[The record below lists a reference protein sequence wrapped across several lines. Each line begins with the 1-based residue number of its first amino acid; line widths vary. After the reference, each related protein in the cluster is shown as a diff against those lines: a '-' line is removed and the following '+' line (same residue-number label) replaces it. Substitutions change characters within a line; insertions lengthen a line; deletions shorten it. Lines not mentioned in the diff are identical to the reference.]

1 MRILI
6 LNLRYIDFVFPFQK
20 PFPKKNHPQ
29 INQTHVIS
37 SPIPYTLLL
46 CACSPLSLSKSPTN
60 TNNTKIFCNNTT
72 KSIFQVRVQV
82 SGSARRV
89 RRVRR
94 ICTMRSSHV
103 RSSGSSSSPV
113 RVTTWVSLK
122 QSTPVKESI
131 LIHFFPFL
139 LRVAELFAH
148 PGGQHNH
155 CERGHLHCGLS
166 AASAGVHH
174 GLLLALLKQGDHRS
188 RWQGELLQGHRRG

>member
-1 MRILI
+1 MLFDWHLPIRILI

-20 PFPKKNHPQ
+20 TFPENSPQ

-37 SPIPYTLLL
+37 SSIPYTLLL

-82 SGSARRV
+82 SGSARKV

-94 ICTMRSSHV
+94 ICMMRSSHV

-113 RVTTWVSLK
+113 RVTTWVSL
-122 QSTPVKESI
+122 QQCTQGKESI
-131 LIHFFPFL
+131 LINLFSFL
-139 LRVAELFAH
+139 HRVAELFAY
-148 PGGQHNH
+148 PGGKHNH
-155 CERGHLHCGLS
+155 C
-166 AASAGVHH
+166 
-174 GLLLALLKQGDHRS
+174 
-188 RWQGELLQGHRRG
+188 